1 MSRSIRRF
9 SITLSLATALAGAL
23 VLPASVQAA
32 EELWALTTSNNLL
45 NFNSSSP
52 GAFSLRP
59 ITGLAPGE
67 VALAIDFRPAMPVGR
82 LYVLGS
88 TSRIYL
94 ISDPNS
100 GVATPVGGGSF
111 TPALTGVEYGFDF
124 NPTVDRIRIVGD
136 SDQNLRAH
144 PDLGTI
150 VATDSLL
157 YYVGGD
163 PNFGQNPN
171 VTAAGYTNSFAGAG
185 STTLYDI
192 DSNLDVLAIQA
203 PPNAGRLT
211 TVGGI
216 GIDVT
221 NDNGFDIS
229 GASGVA
235 YLVSGWGPSNAA
247 LYTVSLASGQS
258 TLVGAIGCNERVRGL
273 SVGRELPTPVEST
286 SWGRIK
292 GNYR

>member
-1 MSRSIRRF
+1 MTRLIRRF
-9 SITLSLATALAGAL
+9 GIALSLATAVGAA
-23 VLPASVQAA
+23 VTLPTTAQAA

-52 GAFSLRP
+52 AAFSLRP

-67 VALAIDFRPAMPVGR
+67 VALGIDFRPAMPTGR

-88 TSRIYL
+88 TNRIYL

-100 GVATPVGGGSF
+100 GVATPVGGGPF

-124 NPTVDRIRIVGD
+124 NPTVDRIRIVSD

-150 VATDSLL
+150 AFTDSAL

-171 VTAAGYTNSFAGAG
+171 VTAAGYTNSFAGA
-185 STTLYDI
+185 TTTRLYDI
-192 DSNLDVLAIQA
+192 DSNLDVLAIQS
-203 PPNAGRLT
+203 PPNVGRLT
-211 TVGGI
+211 TVGGV

-229 GASGVA
+229 GATGIA

-247 LYTVSLASGQS
+247 LYTVDLNSGMS

-292 GNYR
+292 NNYR